1 VARAKRVEAAEGG
14 FMKGWRLVVAVAA
27 VTASIAIPRQA
38 KAEEYPENAGW
49 GVLAVIANIGYMPVK
64 TTYAVLGGLTGGLA
78 YVCTGG
84 SYDTASNIWSM
95 SMGGTYVLTPAMIRG
110 EDPIAFAG
118 AASEAESTTTSETTD
133 EQPTVRS
140 RREEGLPP
148 S

>member
-1 VARAKRVEAAEGG
+1 
-14 FMKGWRLVVAVAA
+14 MKGWRLLVAAAA
-27 VTASIAIPRQA
+27 VTAAVSMPRPA
-38 KAEEYPENAGW
+38 LAEEYPESAGW
-49 GVLAVIANIGYMPVK
+49 GVLAVIANLGYMPVK

-84 SYDTASNIWSM
+84 SYDTASSIWEM
-95 SMGGTYVLTPAMIRG
+95 SLGGTYVLTPAMIRG

-118 AASEAESTTTSETTD
+118 ASSPASVSDTASD
-133 EQPTVRS
+133 DPPVQRS